1 MYAARRSSAVA
12 AVDTAAA
19 AAAAKCNRG
28 SVVASYSSV
37 WFLIFSF
44 VDFVMYCNIAVIL
57 YVYVCVH
64 FVGVFSS
71 HLILSLVAHS
81 LWYRVLM

>member
-12 AVDTAAA
+12 AVDTAA

-44 VDFVMYCNIAVIL
+44 VDFVMYCNIAV
-57 YVYVCVH
+57 
-64 FVGVFSS
+64 
-71 HLILSLVAHS
+71 A
-81 LWYRVLM
+81 

>member
-44 VDFVMYCNIAVIL
+44 VDFVIYCNIAV
-57 YVYVCVH
+57 
-64 FVGVFSS
+64 
-71 HLILSLVAHS
+71 A
-81 LWYRVLM
+81 

>member
-12 AVDTAAA
+12 AVDTAAAA

-44 VDFVMYCNIAVIL
+44 VDFVMYCNIAV
-57 YVYVCVH
+57 
-64 FVGVFSS
+64 
-71 HLILSLVAHS
+71 A
-81 LWYRVLM
+81 